1 MLVHLRNKENK
12 LFYAGHGRWTMGPPA
27 TLRFSSISE
36 AMLYSRQERLRDME
50 VVLLHSDSY
59 HKVVYPSDLPPWSRN
74 TAITVC
80 RAPGRP
86 ERFEPN
92 RFPRAGT
99 RVFRRT
105 MDVAWVEFRGE

>member
-1 MLVHLRNKENK
+1 MLVHLRNKGNK

-59 HKVVYPSDLPPWSRN
+59 HKVVVPVGLTALEPEHSNYGLSR
-74 TAITVC
+74 A
-80 RAPGRP
+80 RA
-86 ERFEPN
+86 
-92 RFPRAGT
+92 A
-99 RVFRRT
+99 
-105 MDVAWVEFRGE
+105 